1 MNQVCLLHI
10 MNKKVQE
17 KKKAIEMR
25 KKGCSY
31 KDILQEVDV
40 AKSTLSNWL
49 KNFPLTDDEKSVLK
63 KRRDANISWGRIRAA
78 SVLRNNR
85 LKREQKELCI
95 AKDIFELHR
104 NDPFF
109 TTGIALYWAEGG
121 KRSGDFRFTNS
132 DEDMIYLM
140 VLWINKYLNVP
151 KEEIK
156 CRLYL
161 HAPYVHE
168 NLEQYWSSKIGIS
181 LHNFGKSIH
190 KPPGLGIKK
199 RPNYKGCLVLRLR
212 GVYLL
217 WRMKFFKELLVASL
231 KEKI

>member
-63 KRRDANISWGRIRAA
+63 KRRDANISRGRIRAA

-95 AKDIFELHR
+95 AKDIFELHL
-104 NDPFF
+104 
-109 TTGIALYWAEGG
+109 I
-121 KRSGDFRFTNS
+121 SS
-132 DEDMIYLM
+132 
-140 VLWINKYLNVP
+140 INKIKLIDKFILSIIIYIIYIYIYFIFYILILFYLFT
-151 KEEIK
+151 
-156 CRLYL
+156 YL
-161 HAPYVHE
+161 VII
-168 NLEQYWSSKIGIS
+168 LECPDFVK
-181 LHNFGKSIH
+181 
-190 KPPGLGIKK
+190 
-199 RPNYKGCLVLRLR
+199 
-212 GVYLL
+212 
-217 WRMKFFKELLVASL
+217 
-231 KEKI
+231 